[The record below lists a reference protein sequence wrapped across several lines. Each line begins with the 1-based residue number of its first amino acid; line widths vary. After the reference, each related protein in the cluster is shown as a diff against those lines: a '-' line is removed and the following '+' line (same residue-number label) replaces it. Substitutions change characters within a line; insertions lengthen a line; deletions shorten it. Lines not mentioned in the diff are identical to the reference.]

1 MGLLGPIYIYIG
13 FDSKKQTRYLFC
25 DGSNNILLPCAQNA
39 FKINVVRR
47 CKTFDS
53 YGPTGRFDGPQGK
66 QGLAAQR
73 ADVYLLSST
82 PMQVCF
88 VFALLWH
95 GRDLQHGHQ

>member
-1 MGLLGPIYIYIG
+1 MGLLGLYIG

-53 YGPTGRFDGPQGK
+53 YGPTGRFDGTNGK
-66 QGLAAQR
+66 QGLAAER
-73 ADVYLLSST
+73 ADVYGI
-82 PMQVCF
+82 
-88 VFALLWH
+88 ALDGWIVGNVLVKKLH
-95 GRDLQHGHQ
+95 